1 MSGVSPLANPFPRQA
16 FNKGLVELYTG
27 NGKGKTTAAL
37 GVVLRAVGHGL
48 RVHVVYFMKGDT
60 RYGEQE
66 VLSRLPGVS
75 FARFGQPGFVDPSNV
90 KEEEKEEARKALA
103 EARRAMVSGQY
114 DLVVLDEVNVA
125 AAWKLVPIED
135 VLHLI
140 RDKPERVELIFTGRY
155 APAELVEAVDLVTEM
170 VQVKHPF
177 QKGIKARQGIDY

>member
-1 MSGVSPLANPFPRQA
+1 MSDVSPLANPFPRQA
-16 FNKGLVELYTG
+16 FDKGLVELYTG

-48 RVHVVYFMKGDT
+48 RVHLVYFMKGDT

-75 FARFGQPGFVDPSNV
+75 FARFGQPSFVDPSNV

-103 EARRAMVSGQY
+103 EARRAMLGGQY
-114 DLVVLDEVNVA
+114 DLIVLDEVNVA
-125 AAWKLVPIED
+125 AAWKLVSVED
-135 VLHLI
+135 VLDLI
-140 RDKPERVELIFTGRY
+140 RDKPEQVELILTGRY
-155 APAELVEAVDLVTEM
+155 APAELIEAADLVTEM

-177 QKGIKARQGIDY
+177 QKGIKARPGIDY